1 MCSLVTQTVCKAT
14 CANVSLIL
22 HKYIQT
28 CARSYSNFGRFKLV
42 GFHVKQHFYKN
53 APFLQIQI
61 LARIEKVLVGQ
72 LMAHSNWKGLK
83 AGSGGQICTPF
94 YLKIKFEKEIEI
106 SILSNENEIFQF
118 RWEMKTYVQTPHFWI
133 YIVHI
138 QVALCPIAPSKPYSV
153 CLSIFQNKTGN
164 QNNENQLVRWMEIF
178 VRNHMPIHTLAVFAL
193 FFLFITN

>member
-1 MCSLVTQTVCKAT
+1 MLLCVCVCSLVTQTVCKAT

-42 GFHVKQHFYKN
+42 GFHVKQHYYKN
-53 APFLQIQI
+53 TPFLQIQI
-61 LARIEKVLVGQ
+61 L
-72 LMAHSNWKGLK
+72 AHSNWKGLK

-106 SILSNENEIFQF
+106 SILSNENEICQF

-133 YIVHI
+133 YGIRVEIHHCSYTSSF
-138 QVALCPIAPSKPYSV
+138 VPNCSKQTL
-153 CLSIFQNKTGN
+153 LSL
-164 QNNENQLVRWMEIF
+164 LVNFPR
-178 VRNHMPIHTLAVFAL
+178 
-193 FFLFITN
+193 